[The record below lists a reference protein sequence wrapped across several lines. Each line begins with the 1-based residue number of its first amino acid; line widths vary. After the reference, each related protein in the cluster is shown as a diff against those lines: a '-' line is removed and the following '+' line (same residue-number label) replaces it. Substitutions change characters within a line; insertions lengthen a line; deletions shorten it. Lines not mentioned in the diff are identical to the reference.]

1 MGDLGKVELVLK
13 AYKGGV
19 NENFVDGGKMSQYM
33 AAVAEGE
40 CITVS
45 GPWGMHEYLGRGVF
59 KSGSK
64 QLTCKKLG
72 MIAGGTGITPM
83 LQIAA
88 TILDDPSDTTEVSV
102 LYANQTE
109 DDILGRSPNLLD
121 QGPKAG
127 ISKRRRT
134 IFNLFCATPPP
145 VLLYHNRCLIFCLEF
160 AK

>member
-1 MGDLGKVELVLK
+1 MVYTWYVVPM
-13 AYKGGV
+13 ACTHGGACTST
-19 NENFVDGGKMSQYM
+19 MH
-33 AAVAEGE
+33 AVYI
-40 CITVS
+40 CPVVHIYR
-45 GPWGMHEYLGRGVF
+45 WGMHEYLGRGVF

-109 DDILGRSPNLLD
+109 DDILVREMLD
-121 QGPKAG
+121 G
-127 ISKRRRT
+127 
-134 IFNLFCATPPP
+134 
-145 VLLYHNRCLIFCLEF
+145 
-160 AK
+160 